1 MARMFAPLSTSFLGF
16 DRLFSDLERML
27 DMPATTNSGYPPLNM
42 YREVDG
48 GYTIELAVAGF
59 KKDHISIELNEKT
72 GLLTIIGD
80 NDEKGR
86 ILSDPS
92 ASTEVVA
99 PASNR
104 MVLKAGIANRQ
115 FVRQFTL
122 ADTVEVGDVTLE
134 DGLLT
139 IRLNTK
145 QPQLP
150 ETKLIPIK

>member
-1 MARMFAPLSTSFLGF
+1 MSRMFAPLSTTFLGF
-16 DRLFSDLERML
+16 DRLFSDIERML
-27 DMPATTNSGYPPLNM
+27 VMPSIVNSGYPPLNM
-42 YREVDG
+42 YREDDG

-59 KKDHISIELNEKT
+59 KKDHISIELNEQT
-72 GLLTIIGD
+72 RLLTIIGD

-104 MVLKAGIANRQ
+104 KVLKAGIANRQ
-115 FVRQFTL
+115 FVRQFML
-122 ADTVEVGDVTLE
+122 ADTVEVGDATLV

-145 QPQLP
+145 QPQVP
-150 ETKLIPIK
+150 EARLIPIK